1 MELFLKIEISKRQIS
16 SKTSQM
22 NRSDLETQ
30 ICQRNYEKQQE
41 FYFQAHT
48 VEDFKKKE
56 LIIILS
62 LFFDLSGMFLSLQN
76 ERLQSEKIQ
85 FKLLL

>member
-56 LIIILS
+56 LIILS

>member
-1 MELFLKIEISKRQIS
+1 
-16 SKTSQM
+16 M

>member
-1 MELFLKIEISKRQIS
+1 
-16 SKTSQM
+16 M

-48 VEDFKKKE
+48 VEDF
-56 LIIILS
+56 
-62 LFFDLSGMFLSLQN
+62 
-76 ERLQSEKIQ
+76 
-85 FKLLL
+85 